1 MLSLNW
7 RMWIVIVVFVGGII
21 FALPTSPVYDY
32 VPEWLKLILPNENIN
47 LGLDLRGGMHIVLE
61 ADTTELSEV
70 EEAVIQADIDGA
82 LEVIRNRIDSLG
94 VVEPTIQKQG
104 NRWIVVQ
111 LPGLDENDAERA
123 LNIIRTAA
131 VLEFKM
137 VSQDPEA
144 LRAAL
149 GGNIPEGYELA
160 FLYQKDTDGNLLQ
173 GEPLLLEEEAV
184 ITGAS
189 LKDATVDSGQL
200 GGNVVR
206 FEFKPQFARI
216 FETVTGQNIGRR
228 MAIVLDGK
236 VRSAPSIRSRI
247 PGGSGIIEGMG
258 GYQDALDLTIVL
270 RAGSLPVSLD
280 IIENRLVG
288 PSLGQDSINRGVR
301 ASLIGVIVLFAFM
314 LVYYKLSGTI
324 ADVALIFNI
333 VVLIA
338 ALSMFRATL
347 TLPGI
352 AGIALTLGM
361 AVDANV
367 LIFERIR
374 EELRSGKTVRA
385 AIDTGYSR
393 AFKTI
398 LDANLTTLITTIFL
412 FGFGTGPVRG
422 FAVTLFLGIII
433 SMFTAIIF
441 TRVIFDLAIRR
452 RNLATLSI

>member
-1 MLSLNW
+1 MEENMLSLNW

-258 GYQDALDLTIVL
+258 G
-270 RAGSLPVSLD
+270 VSGCFGPNHRPARR
-280 IIENRLVG
+280 IITCF
-288 PSLGQDSINRGVR
+288 P
-301 ASLIGVIVLFAFM
+301 
-314 LVYYKLSGTI
+314 
-324 ADVALIFNI
+324 
-333 VVLIA
+333 
-338 ALSMFRATL
+338 
-347 TLPGI
+347 
-352 AGIALTLGM
+352 
-361 AVDANV
+361 
-367 LIFERIR
+367 
-374 EELRSGKTVRA
+374 
-385 AIDTGYSR
+385 
-393 AFKTI
+393 
-398 LDANLTTLITTIFL
+398 
-412 FGFGTGPVRG
+412 
-422 FAVTLFLGIII
+422 
-433 SMFTAIIF
+433 
-441 TRVIFDLAIRR
+441 
-452 RNLATLSI
+452 